1 MSSLSR
7 ELCLS
12 WHLVDIGIN
21 LTDGMFR
28 GRYNGKEK
36 HECDVEEVLN
46 RCNSVGVKSLLLT
59 GGNVRESE
67 GCLKLCKMY
76 ENHSV
81 TCYSTVGCHP
91 THCNEFVKKPEQYLQ
106 QLDAMLEKNS
116 VSNGGLVAAVG
127 EIGLDF
133 DRLHFCTKE
142 VQEQYFEAQLHLAV
156 KHKLPLF
163 LHDRNS
169 GGRFFDI
176 LSPFIQSLHGGVV
189 HSFTGTEQELSAYL
203 QLGLYIGIN
212 GCSLKTEENL
222 RVAKLIPLD
231 RLLIETDGP
240 WCEVKN
246 THASR
251 QLLNK
256 TYSGSAPSDL
266 VLSQFPQVKKEKF
279 NKGAIVKGRCEPC
292 HLLTVLD
299 VLFLLH
305 QDSIASIEELA
316 NRIFENTLTLFP
328 CFKR

>member
-1 MSSLSR
+1 MSISR
-7 ELCLS
+7 ELCRS

-36 HECDVEEVLN
+36 HECDVEDVLN
-46 RCNSVGVKSLLLT
+46 RCNAVGVKSLLLT

-67 GCLKLCKMY
+67 GCLRLCKLY
-76 ENHSV
+76 QNNV
-81 TCYSTVGCHP
+81 VACRSTVGCHP
-91 THCNEFVKKPEQYLQ
+91 THCDEFLKHPDEYIS
-106 QLDAMLEKNS
+106 QLDTMISKNS
-116 VSNGGLVAAVG
+116 VYNGGVVAAVG

-133 DRLHFCTKE
+133 DRLQFCTKE
-142 VQEQYFEAQLHLAV
+142 VQEKYFEAQLHLAV

-169 GGRFFDI
+169 SGRFFDI
-176 LSPFIQSLHGGVV
+176 LAPFIHDLHGGVV

-251 QLLNK
+251 RLLNE
-256 TYSGSAPSDL
+256 TYAASVPSDL

-279 NKGAIVKGRCEPC
+279 TKGAIVKGRCEPC
-292 HLLTVLD
+292 HLLTVLE

-305 QDSIASIEELA
+305 RESVASIEELA
-316 NRIFENTLTLFP
+316 NKLFENTITLFP